1 MLTLLGLNVTS
12 EDSSESIYKKA
23 MNYGSKKINV
33 ANKNID
39 QVVEKVGEKLTHNLD
54 KTYKTVLAAPV
65 VTLAFMILIAGWF
78 AYSAKDFE
86 EQIVGDV
93 EIYLPEGAESTDLLL
108 EVREQWST
116 DISLIYIQTTN
127 AKYQNEGS

>member
-1 MLTLLGLNVTS
+1 MTS
-12 EDSSESIYKKA
+12 EDSSESIFKKA
-23 MNYGSKKINV
+23 MNYSSEKYEI

-39 QVVEKVGEKLTHNLD
+39 KMNKAIGEKVTLNLD
-54 KTYKTVLAAPV
+54 KTYKTVLAAPI
-65 VTLAFMILIAGWF
+65 VTLAFMLLITSWF

-116 DISLIYIQTTN
+116 DIALISVSYTHLRAHET
-127 AKYQNEGS
+127 